1 MDMWV
6 KIFVLLAVVVAVYR
20 FLRRRRQ
27 ADDSGKSRHN
37 ILADIPNR
45 VLNPSSYRNIQLI
58 VAWEFVAPN
67 LSRSC
72 QYARDHAGIRKE
84 AGSCTPLPL
93 ADCGSDACL
102 CHYRPIFDER
112 RRGRRKEH
120 DRRSAYRM
128 DDKQE
133 RRTVTDRRN
142 ENRGW
147 NDENMK

>member
-1 MDMWV
+1 MWV
-6 KIFVLLAVVVAVYR
+6 AILALLMFVAGYLM
-20 FLRRRRQ
+20 LRSRGRPGES
-27 ADDSGKSRHN
+27 AKSRHN

-45 VLNPSSYRNIQLI
+45 VLNPSSYRNIPLI

-142 ENRGW
+142 DSRGW
-147 NDENMK
+147 NDENIK

>member
-1 MDMWV
+1 MWV
-6 KIFVLLAVVVAVYR
+6 AILALLTLATAVYLM
-20 FLRRRRQ
+20 LRSRGRT
-27 ADDSGKSRHN
+27 GGPTKSRHN

-45 VLNPSSYRNIQLI
+45 VLNPSSYKNIPLI

-72 QYARDHAGIRKE
+72 QFARDHAGIRKE

-112 RRGRRKEH
+112 RRSRRKEH

-133 RRTVTDRRN
+133 RRVGTDRRN
-142 ENRGW
+142 DGRSW
-147 NDENMK
+147 NDESMK

>member
-1 MDMWV
+1 MWV
-6 KIFVLLAVVVAVYR
+6 AILALLTLVAAVYLV
-20 FLRRRRQ
+20 LRGRT
-27 ADDSGKSRHN
+27 ADSAKSRHN

-45 VLNPSSYRNIQLI
+45 VHNPSSYKNIPLI

-72 QYARDHAGIRKE
+72 QFARDHAGIRKE
-84 AGSCTPLPL
+84 AGRCTPLPL

-112 RRGRRKEH
+112 RRRRRKEH
-120 DRRSAYRM
+120 DRRREYRM

-133 RRTVTDRRN
+133 RRTGTDRRN
-142 ENRGW
+142 EDHSW
-147 NDENMK
+147 SDEHLK